1 MLHSWVIGQCRVGRV
16 FRRLSGLAGATCART
31 PTYRSCDQVR
41 VRHQLGTARA
51 LDIEVPPGLLAIAE
65 EVIE

>member
-1 MLHSWVIGQCRVGRV
+1 VRARRPTGRATRFEFVIN
-16 FRRLSGLAGATCART
+16 
-31 PTYRSCDQVR
+31 
-41 VRHQLGTARA
+41 LGTARA